1 MSVVFGDGV
10 LCIEFNPMADDPP
23 SRLLKARAP
32 PKLPLMMRVDSSRDL
47 AMVFIVF
54 CMCTYMVPTLAM
66 PGRAVCLFVNADVVN
81 LLFK

>member
-47 AMVFIVF
+47 AMVCCFVF
-54 CMCTYMVPTLAM
+54 CMCSVQHY
-66 PGRAVCLFVNADVVN
+66 RN
-81 LLFK
+81 

>member
-54 CMCTYMVPTLAM
+54 CMCVPTLAM
-66 PGRAVCLFVNADVVN
+66 PARASRLFIREC
-81 LLFK
+81 